1 MQKFHKSKIKFQN
14 FSRTEAKGQ
23 QRQKSN
29 NLSQEVQDNENST
42 VVAPTTTA
50 NLKLRLITVWGVLIA
65 AGIGLGF
72 NLYNLQ
78 LVRGPKLTQKARN
91 QQMVNLRPYMPRR
104 QVLDRNKN
112 VLAIDRQVYTLHAHP
127 KQFTKPRH
135 EIAQEIAKLL
145 DQDASKL
152 ESRFASQ
159 NSNILIHSAL
169 SEGIADRLIGRF
181 DGLELKQRY
190 ARYYPTQELA
200 SEVVGYVNLD
210 RRGQA
215 GVEYSQEKLLERSA
229 QAVRLSRAGNGALM
243 PDYAPEGFP
252 NFDDMGMQLTID
264 SRLQRA
270 ARYALKTQM
279 KRYSAKRGAVI
290 VMDAYDGSL
299 LAMVTQPTYNPNE
312 YSKADISLFRNWAVA
327 DLYEPGSTFKP
338 LNVAIGLEAG
348 IIKPDDTFRDSG
360 TIQVG
365 DRTIKNSED
374 KIYGR
379 INISQVLKFSS
390 NIGMVQMMQRMR
402 PSAYYGW
409 LEKLG
414 LGQGMDTDLPFS
426 VASQL
431 KSQEEFINTPIEP
444 ATTSFGQGFSLT
456 PLQLVQMTG
465 ALANGGKLVTPHVVK
480 GLFDSKGQMHYA
492 PTRPEARQ
500 IFSPITTQ
508 RVVEMMETVVSTK
521 GTGKEAQINGYR
533 IAGKTGTAQKASN
546 TGGYIAGARITS
558 FIGILPVESPR
569 YVVLAIVDEPKGKD
583 AYGGTVAAPIAKEV
597 MGALIT
603 TEQIPPSQPR

>member
-1 MQKFHKSKIKFQN
+1 MQKFPQSKIKFR
-14 FSRTEAKGQ
+14 SLPKAELKGR
-23 QRQKSN
+23 QRK
-29 NLSQEVQDNENST
+29 NLKDNETNETNS
-42 VVAPTTTA
+42 APPKRTTT
-50 NLKLRLITVWGVLIA
+50 NLKLRLFAVWGVLIA
-65 AGIGLGF
+65 GGIGLGV

-78 LVRGPKLTQKARN
+78 IVRGSKLTQKARS

-104 QVLDRNKN
+104 QIIDRNKN
-112 VLAIDRQVYTLHAHP
+112 VLAIDRQVYSLYAHP
-127 KQFTKPRH
+127 KQFNKPRH
-135 EIAQEIAKLL
+135 QVAEELAKIL
-145 DQDASKL
+145 DQDTSKL

-159 NSNILIHSAL
+159 NSGILLNSAL
-169 SEGIADRLIGRF
+169 AEGLADRVVALRF
-181 DGLELKQRY
+181 DGLELRQKY
-190 ARYYPTQELA
+190 ARYYPTTDLA

-215 GVEYSQEKLLERSA
+215 GVEYSQEKLLERSV
-229 QAVRLSRAGNGALM
+229 QTVRLSRAGNGALM

-264 SRLQRA
+264 SRLQQA
-270 ARYALKTQM
+270 ARFALKNQM

-312 YSKADISLFRNWAVA
+312 YSKADISLFRNWTVA

-360 TIQVG
+360 IIQVG
-365 DRTIKNSED
+365 DRIIKNSED
-374 KIYGR
+374 KRYGR
-379 INISQVLKFSS
+379 INISQILKYSS
-390 NIGMVQMMQRMR
+390 NIGMVQIIQRMR

-414 LGQGMDTDLPFS
+414 LGQGMETDLPFS

-480 GLFDSKGQMHYA
+480 GLFDSKGQMHYT
-492 PTRPEARQ
+492 PTRPEPRQ

-508 RVVEMMETVVSTK
+508 KVVEMMETVVSTK
-521 GTGKEAQINGYR
+521 GTGKEAQISGYR
-533 IAGKTGTAQKASN
+533 LAGKTGTAQKASAS
-546 TGGYIAGARITS
+546 GGYISGARITS

-569 YVVLAIVDEPKGKD
+569 YVVLALVDEPKGEH
-583 AYGGTVAAPIAKEV
+583 AYGGTVAAPIARKV
-597 MGALIT
+597 MEALIN
-603 TEQIPPSQPR
+603 TEQIPPSPAR

>member
-1 MQKFHKSKIKFQN
+1 MQKLPPGKIRFRNLPK
-14 FSRTEAKGQ
+14 TEFKGR
-23 QRQKSN
+23 QRQNSKDK
-29 NLSQEVQDNENST
+29 DNHNST
-42 VVAPTTTA
+42 VAAPTA
-50 NLKLRLITVWGVLIA
+50 NFKLRLFIVWGVLIA
-65 AGIGLGF
+65 AGIGLGI

-78 LVRGPKLTQKARN
+78 IVRGPKLTQKARN
-91 QQMVNLRPYMPRR
+91 QQMVNLRPYVPRR
-104 QVLDRNKN
+104 QVLDRNRN
-112 VLAIDRQVYTLHAHP
+112 VLAIDRQVYTLYAHP
-127 KQFTKPRH
+127 KLFNKPRH
-135 EIAQEIAKLL
+135 EVAEELAKIL

-159 NSNILIHSAL
+159 NSGILLNSAA
-169 SEGIADRLIGRF
+169 SEGVADRVVALRF
-181 DGLELKQRY
+181 DGLELRQKY
-190 ARYYPTQELA
+190 ARYYPTQDLA

-215 GVEYSQEKLLERSA
+215 GVEYSQEKLLERKT

-264 SRLQRA
+264 TRLQRV
-270 ARYALKTQM
+270 ARTALKNQM

-299 LAMVTQPTYNPNE
+299 LAMVTQPSYNPNE
-312 YSKADISLFRNWAVA
+312 YSKADMSLFKNWAVA

-348 IIKPDDTFRDSG
+348 IIKPDDVFRDSG

-365 DRTIKNSED
+365 DHIIKNSED
-374 KIYGR
+374 KRYGR
-379 INISQVLKFSS
+379 INIAQILKYSS
-390 NIGMVQMMQRMR
+390 NIGMVQIMQRMR
-402 PSAYYGW
+402 PSVYYGW

-414 LGQGMDTDLPFS
+414 LGQGMETDLPFS
-426 VASQL
+426 VSSQL
-431 KSQEEFINTPIEP
+431 KSQEQFINTPIEP

-480 GLFDSKGQMHYA
+480 GLFDSKGQMHYIPA
-492 PTRPEARQ
+492 RPEPRQ
-500 IFSPITTQ
+500 IFSPTTTQ
-508 RVVEMMETVVSTK
+508 QVVQMMETVVSTK

-533 IAGKTGTAQKASN
+533 IAGKTGTAQKASPS
-546 TGGYIAGARITS
+546 GGYIAGARITS

-569 YVVLAIVDEPKGKD
+569 YVVLAIVDEPKGEE

-597 MGALIT
+597 MEALIT
-603 TEQIPPSQPR
+603 TEQLPPSPSR